1 MEPGTILIKE
11 PSVSPKKS
19 VAPAPELGWYLL
31 GWAGWVFLLAGLV
44 DIGLAWVPF
53 HLGNPEW
60 EFGTVTQSLQ
70 SLPVPFL
77 GAALIIAAGI
87 ARGKL
92 WWARLGVIVLAVL
105 ALWVIVSG
113 VLYALNV
120 PLALR
125 AVKQPQI
132 LFGLKKAIFR
142 TAVQVGLYAVAASG
156 MVWLGVRTLKAAA
169 RATPESR

>member
-1 MEPGTILIKE
+1 MEPGTILRKE
-11 PSVSPKKS
+11 PSSSPKRI
-19 VAPAPELGWYLL
+19 APVPELGWYLL

-60 EFGTVTQSLQ
+60 EFGTITQSLQ

-77 GAALIIAAGI
+77 GAALIIAAGM
-87 ARGKL
+87 ARGRL
-92 WWARLGVIVLAVL
+92 WWGRLGVIVLALL
-105 ALWVIVSG
+105 ALWVVVSG
-113 VLYALNV
+113 VLYALNI

-142 TAVQVGLYAVAASG
+142 TALQVGLYTVAASG
-156 MVWLGVRTLKAAA
+156 MVWLGVRALKAAA